1 MWFRLFLVLPLLTLA
16 FQGLGAEKKVLVYGD
31 SLSAGYGLIAGEGW
45 VALLA
50 ERTRRAAMP
59 VEIVNASIS
68 GETTRGGLRRLEEV
82 LARQQPSHVILE
94 LGGNDGLRGYPI
106 GQIRSNLD
114 AMAQAIGEAR
124 AKLMLLAI
132 PLPPNYGPRYVD
144 AFGGV
149 FAAVAAQHDAQL
161 VRFTRDLLPLTEDM
175 MQADGIHPTAK
186 AQPLMLDALWPQLL
200 SWLDDPG

>member
-1 MWFRLFLVLPLLTLA
+1 MLPLLTLA

-114 AMAQAIGEAR
+114 AMAQAIGEAG

-132 PLPPNYGPRYVD
+132 PLHSDSPPW
-144 AFGGV
+144 
-149 FAAVAAQHDAQL
+149 
-161 VRFTRDLLPLTEDM
+161 PL
-175 MQADGIHPTAK
+175 
-186 AQPLMLDALWPQLL
+186 
-200 SWLDDPG
+200 

>member
-1 MWFRLFLVLPLLTLA
+1 MLPLLA
-16 FQGLGAEKKVLVYGD
+16 FALPSLGTAEKKILVYGD
-31 SLSAGYGLIAGEGW
+31 SLSAGYGLVAGEGW

-50 ERTRRAAMP
+50 ERTRRADLP

-82 LARQQPSHVILE
+82 IARQHPTHVILE

-106 GQIRSNLD
+106 GQIRSNLS
-114 AMAQAIGEAR
+114 AMAAAIGEAG
-124 AKLMLLAI
+124 AKLMLVSI

-144 AFGGV
+144 AFEGV
-149 FAAVAAQHDAQL
+149 FATVAAEHEAAL
-161 VRFTRDLLPLTEDM
+161 VSFTRDLLPLTDDM

-186 AQPLMLDALWPQLL
+186 AQPLMLNALWPQVL
-200 SWLDDPG
+200 SWLDDPGEN